1 MTTQTEYKKYR
12 IYGTV
17 GMVALFLMGGLVG
30 FILNG
35 SDRINHSTMSKNDCN
50 TIAGRIIEAARNNQ
64 PDLIE
69 QLNKVYSENCLN
81 RVFEQPKPQPKFE
94 EKKLPET
101 TCAAVEELLKQR
113 LKDENSLDPSDHLNN
128 SDIYEKM
135 YGQGCAENKEKWSK
149 LSKREANIA
158 AAIDLYGEIRVFTDE
173 EFEKEYEKE
182 NSTCAKIEKTLRRQL
197 SCVNIDDHYCNEN
210 DHIRDAKIYANLS
223 ERGCPEN
230 SERYKERAKQEL
242 EIARAL
248 TDDRMDGYQEQQETT
263 EIVETYKRL
272 QMQAEAEK
280 IIEKAKK
287 LTNPAIDFIIQL
299 EKIIEED

>member
-1 MTTQTEYKKYR
+1 MTTQAEYKKYR

-35 SDRINHSTMSKNDCN
+35 SDRINHSTMSKSDCN
-50 TIAGRIIEAARNNQ
+50 TIAYRIIEAAKNNQ

-81 RVFEQPKPQPKFE
+81 RVFEQPKPQPKIE

-101 TCAAVEELLKQR
+101 NCEAVEELLKQT
-113 LKDENSLDPSDHLNN
+113 LNDENTVSPWAHNDNAK
-128 SDIYEKM
+128 IYKRIAH
-135 YGQGCAENKEKWSK
+135 QGCEKNKDKYLNLAQREIEMAKALDTSGELEKQ
-149 LSKREANIA
+149 
-158 AAIDLYGEIRVFTDE
+158 YE
-173 EFEKEYEKE
+173 EQHVPTT
-182 NSTCAKIEKTLRRQL
+182 TCEKIEKTLIRQL
-197 SCVNIDDHYCNEN
+197 ECADSDHNYCNEN
-210 DHIRDAKIYANLS
+210 GHIRDAKIYANLS

-230 SERYKERAKQEL
+230 AEKYKKLAKQEL

-248 TDDRMDGYQEQQETT
+248 TDDRMEGYQEQQETT